1 MANIKDGYY
10 VTKEARLRF
19 KRWLVNQEISFS
31 EFCRRAGAC
40 RQYMDR
46 IINGKVKVTPESKK
60 WFEKGGYD
68 LL

>member
-1 MANIKDGYY
+1 MANIKEGYF
-10 VTKEARLRF
+10 VTQAARVRF
-19 KRWLVNQEISFS
+19 RKWLVEEDITFA
-31 EFCRRAGAC
+31 EFCKRSGGC

-46 IINGKVKVTPESKK
+46 IIKGEVKVTATNRV